1 MKLTRK
7 QAVEKYGEEVVNRL
21 EDESCEPTGRCIYPD
36 DEHAGMDE
44 YMSFVTI
51 DDNPLQAY
59 YYVPSDYDGELDDFY
74 RIIDHFED

>member
-21 EDESCEPTGRCIYPD
+21 EDENCEPTGRCIYPD

-44 YMSFVTI
+44 YMSAVTV
-51 DDNPLQAY
+51 DGNYLQAY
-59 YYVPSDYDGELDDFY
+59 YYVPSDYDGELEDSDWV
-74 RIIDHFED
+74 IDHYED